1 MFMISQDEL
10 AAIVGE
16 KNVLDP
22 AEAHLRTV
30 RWGGNVPCECRA
42 LVMPRNSQ
50 EVAEIVRACA
60 SAKQT
65 IVVHGGLTGMAGG
78 AVSTATDIVI
88 SLEKLDRIE
97 SCELHGRTLLVG
109 AGVTIQAVQE
119 FAGERDAMF
128 GVDFGARGSATVGGA
143 ISTNAG
149 GNRVF
154 RYGMMRDQ
162 VLGLEVVL
170 ADGTVLD
177 GLKGLIKDNS
187 GYDWKQLFIGA
198 EGTLGIITRAVLRL
212 RPKMHSRMTALLAF
226 SEFDSILAFL
236 RWFEGRLGGSL
247 SAFEVMWQSFMS
259 AVTRGNER
267 IAGLSATAPF
277 YVLVESEG
285 ASQSRDEELFVE
297 ALGEAME
304 NGFFS
309 DAVVAR
315 SEREREALWAL
326 REDIDTLMRMGDRV
340 DFDISLP
347 TNEMAGYLD
356 EIGARLKHEVPEA
369 LIVVFGHIADNNIH
383 AMVIRE
389 KPFTSPDRTMIKQIL
404 YNPLRAV
411 GGSISAEHGIGIDK
425 KAALHLTR
433 SAAELALMQQLK
445 RCLDPQNILNSGKI
459 IDV

>member
-1 MFMISQDEL
+1 MIGREDL
-10 AAIVGE
+10 VAIVGE
-16 KNVLDP
+16 RNVLDP

-30 RWGGNVPCECRA
+30 RWGGDARCACRA
-42 LVMPRNSQ
+42 LVMPRNTQ
-50 EVAEIVRACA
+50 EVADIVRACA
-60 SAKQT
+60 SKKQS

-78 AVSTATDIVI
+78 AVSTDTDVVV

-97 SCELHGRTLLVG
+97 TCDRHGRSLLAG

-119 FAGERDAMF
+119 FASNNDAMF

-154 RYGMMRDQ
+154 RFGMMRDQ

-187 GYDWKQLFIGA
+187 GYDWKQLFVGA
-198 EGTLGIITRAVLRL
+198 EGTLGIVTRAVLRL

-259 AVTRGNER
+259 AVTRNKEG
-267 IAGLSATAPF
+267 IAGISTTEPF

-285 ASQSRDEELFVE
+285 ASQSRDEELFLE

-304 NGFFS
+304 SGFFS
-309 DAVVAR
+309 DAIVAR
-315 SEREREALWAL
+315 SDREREKLWAL
-326 REDIDTLMRMGDRV
+326 REDIDCLMRMGDRI

-347 TNEMAGYLD
+347 TNEMARYLGHID
-356 EIGARLKHEVPEA
+356 ARLKHEIPEA
-369 LIVVFGHIADNNIH
+369 LMVVFGHIADNNIH

-389 KPFTSPDRTMIKQIL
+389 NPFTSEDRAVIKKIL
-404 YNPLRAV
+404 YDPLGAV
-411 GGSISAEHGIGIDK
+411 RGSISAEHGIGIDK
-425 KAALHLTR
+425 KAVLHLTR
-433 SAAELALMQQLK
+433 SAAEIVLMQQLK
-445 RCLDPQNILNSGKI
+445 SCLDPQNILNPGKV